1 MYDHFSAVIAHGV
14 TFSKF
19 SSKLLRKL
27 YDFSPKTTTDVIFWF
42 SCLLKINSA
51 ITIHKRT
58 CMDWT
63 FLADT
68 DSEKKIYPNGPT
80 KRPGDHLRLENRTLN
95 V

>member
-14 TFSKF
+14 KFSKC

-51 ITIHKRT
+51 ITVHTRR
-58 CMDWT
+58 CMDST

-68 DSEKKIYPNGPT
+68 DSKKKQLIDQPNVQAIIYGLKT
-80 KRPGDHLRLENRTLN
+80 EH
-95 V
+95 

>member
-1 MYDHFSAVIAHGV
+1 MYDHFSAVIAHVV
-14 TFSKF
+14 TFSKC

-68 DSEKKIYPNGPT
+68 DSEKRLPNRPT

>member
-14 TFSKF
+14 KFSKC

-58 CMDWT
+58 CMDST

-68 DSEKKIYPNGPT
+68 DSEKRLPNRPT
-80 KRPGDHLRLENRTLN
+80 KRPDDH
-95 V
+95 